1 LISTGV
7 RTPEQAIKQS
17 ALQSKGIGSPLGRT
31 SSKGIPTVVNSMIPL
46 SSPLWSI
53 PTPSCDALQSSV
65 MPRGSVMD
73 YQQVLTTLH
82 PYQTPPVRNFVGH
95 NTSWISQFP
104 FRGPWMASPQASAP
118 DASTRLS
125 VLPNTETIKST
136 PLKESSVLHSSGIK
150 HVSTGPVVH
159 SVVPTST
166 PLLDP
171 KEVIASPGQNTKDP
185 KSRRRRK
192 TPVSEDLGQIVLQPQ
207 FQPEPVFTPAL
218 TSHLS
223 TSVAIATPT
232 GSASKAT
239 SEKMVLSES
248 PISCTDN
255 LKRVSDDVEQRATL
269 SEETLS
275 KVKEA
280 RLQAENAAALS
291 AAAVSNSQEIWSQLE
306 KQNSSGLVSDVEAK
320 LASAAVAIAA
330 AAAVAKAAAAAA
342 NVASSAALQAKLM
355 AEEALFA
362 NGYGNPSQGNGT
374 SLPDSV
380 NILGKATPASILKG
394 ENGTNSSNSII
405 IAAKEAVRKRV
416 EAASAATKRAENMDA
431 IVKAA
436 ELAAEAISQ
445 AGKIVAMGDPLPLS
459 ELVKAGPGGFWKV
472 SREPFE
478 LAVKPNDTNRE
489 HLNNDS
495 IGGGPNI
502 STKKSKDRSSDK
514 KENQITT
521 YEKSSI
527 PTEMPRESMQDQMR
541 LVDGISATVTTNE
554 KDSRGQ
560 KGRKVSDLAK
570 TIGVVPESEIGSR
583 FAAVQNESEKAV
595 ETFKQNSIKEGSLV
609 EVCDLK
615 MILHFLLFISV
626 SFEVKLNFLHP
637 IAFIEM

>member
-1 LISTGV
+1 
-7 RTPEQAIKQS
+7 
-17 ALQSKGIGSPLGRT
+17 
-31 SSKGIPTVVNSMIPL
+31 
-46 SSPLWSI
+46 
-53 PTPSCDALQSSV
+53 
-65 MPRGSVMD
+65 MD

-104 FRGPWMASPQASAP
+104 FRGPWMASPQTSAP
-118 DASTRLS
+118 DASTRVS

-159 SVVPTST
+159 SGVPST

-171 KEVIASPGQNTKDP
+171 KEVTASPGQNTKDP
-185 KSRRRRK
+185 KSRRRKK

-255 LKRVSDDVEQRATL
+255 LKRVGDYVEQRATL

-275 KVKEA
+275 NVKEA

-291 AAAVSNSQEIWSQLE
+291 AAAVSHSQEIWSQLE
-306 KQNSSGLVSDVEAK
+306 KQKSSGLVSDVEAK

-355 AEEALFA
+355 AEEALVA

-472 SREPFE
+472 SRESFD
-478 LAVKPNDTNRE
+478 LVVKPNDTNRE

-502 STKKSKDRSSDK
+502 STNNSKDRSSDK

-541 LVDGISATVTTNE
+541 LVDGISATVATNE

-570 TIGVVPESEIGSR
+570 TIGVVPESETGSR
-583 FAAVQNESEKAV
+583 FSAVQNESEKAV

-615 MILHFLLFISV
+615 VILHF
-626 SFEVKLNFLHP
+626 
-637 IAFIEM
+637 